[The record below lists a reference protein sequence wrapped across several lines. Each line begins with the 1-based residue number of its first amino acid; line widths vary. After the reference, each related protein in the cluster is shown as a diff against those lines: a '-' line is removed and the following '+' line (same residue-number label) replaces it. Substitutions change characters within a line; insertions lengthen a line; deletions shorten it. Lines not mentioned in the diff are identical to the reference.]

1 MTAIRE
7 TTATKRRRF
16 RQLFPERS
24 DYLHLGRHWHTDLL
38 AGLTV
43 AVVALP
49 LALGFG
55 IASGLGAFA
64 GLITSIIAGVLA
76 ALLGGS
82 NLQVTGP
89 TGTMAV
95 VLVPLAATHSH
106 AGVMLVGIMAGLML
120 VVLALTGAG
129 RYARYVPVP
138 VVEGFTAGVA
148 IVIAIQQLPPA
159 LGLPAQNAHLL
170 SGAWES
176 LSDFAA
182 DPNWAPL
189 AVAFGVA
196 AAILLGSR
204 LHSQIPTPLLAVI
217 AATAVTWWAS
227 AEVSVIGSLPRTI
240 PAPEAGFL
248 DFTEMPELVAAAV
261 AICALCALESLL
273 SATVADNITV
283 DQHHNPDREL
293 FGQGVANLVT
303 PFFGG
308 MPSSGAL
315 ARTAVNVRSGAA
327 GRLASLTHAIVLALM
342 MLALAPLVSHVPL
355 AALAGVLIATSIRMI
370 EVGSMLALARST
382 RADAAVM
389 WLTLAATVTLNLV
402 WAVAVGIAL
411 AGLLALGRI
420 SRSVSVEEEPIEP
433 ADHHDEEA
441 ALLHEHIVAYR
452 LEGPLFFAAAHRFL
466 LQLLDVADVRVVVL
480 RMSRVSTMD
489 ASGATVLAD
498 AIKRLEHR
506 GIAVYL
512 SGLEPMHAKPLAAL
526 GILEPLWQ
534 QGRLFEHTSEAI
546 AAARQRLKADGLL
559 EQLEAEA
566 ARFGTGAETEAE
578 RP

>member
-1 MTAIRE
+1 MTTLRE
-7 TTATKRRRF
+7 TTDTKRRHL
-16 RQLFPERS
+16 RQLLPERS
-24 DYLHLGRHWHTDLL
+24 DFAHVRRHWHTDLL

-64 GLITSIIAGVLA
+64 GLITSIIAGAIA
-76 ALLGGS
+76 AILGGS
-82 NLQVTGP
+82 NLQVSGP

-95 VLVPLAATHSH
+95 ILVPLAATHSH
-106 AGVMLVGIMAGLML
+106 AGVLLVGIMAGLML
-120 VVLALTGAG
+120 VALALTGAG

-138 VVEGFTAGVA
+138 VVEGFTAGVGV
-148 IVIAIQQLPPA
+148 VIAVQQLAPA
-159 LGLPAQNAHLL
+159 LGEETRNAHLL
-170 SGAWES
+170 GGAW
-176 LSDFAA
+176 DTVRAFAT
-182 DPNWAPL
+182 APDWGPP
-189 AVAFGVA
+189 AVAFAVA

-204 LHSQIPTPLLAVI
+204 LHSQIPTPLLAVV
-217 AATAVTWWAS
+217 AATAVAWFANLD
-227 AEVSVIGSLPRTI
+227 VGVIGSLPRTI
-240 PAPEAGFL
+240 GAPEA
-248 DFTEMPELVAAAV
+248 DFFDFSFAEMPELVAAAV

-273 SATVADNITV
+273 SATVADNMTV

-293 FGQGVANLVT
+293 FGQGMANLVT

-327 GRLASLTHAIVLALM
+327 GRLAALTHAIVLALM
-342 MLALAPLVSHVPL
+342 MLALAPLVAHVPL

-370 EVGSMLALARST
+370 EVGSLLALARST
-382 RADAAVM
+382 KSDAAVM

-402 WAVAVGIAL
+402 WAVTVGIAL

-420 SRSVSVEEEPIEP
+420 SRSVSVEPEPITPE
-433 ADHHDEEA
+433 DHHDEEA

-480 RMSRVSTMD
+480 RMGRVSTMD

-512 SGLEPMHAKPLAAL
+512 SGLEPVHAKPLEAL

-546 AAARQRLKADGLL
+546 AAARRRLKADGLL

-566 ARFGTGAETEAE
+566 AAQAEAE

>member
-1 MTAIRE
+1 MTATRE

-16 RQLFPERS
+16 RQLLPERS
-24 DYLHLGRHWHTDLL
+24 DYAHVRRHWHTDLL

-64 GLITSIIAGVLA
+64 GLITSIIAGAVA

-82 NLQVTGP
+82 NLQITGP

-95 VLVPLAATHSH
+95 VLVPLAATHDH
-106 AGVMLVGIMAGLML
+106 AGVLLVGVMAGLML
-120 VVLALTGAG
+120 IALALTGAG

-138 VVEGFTAGVA
+138 VVEGFTAGVG
-148 IVIAIQQLPPA
+148 IVIALQQLPPA
-159 LGLPAQNAHLL
+159 LGLPPATGHLL
-170 SGAWES
+170 TGAWHS
-176 LSDFAA
+176 VAAFAA
-182 DPNWAPL
+182 DPDWAPP
-189 AVAFGVA
+189 AVAFAVA
-196 AAILLGSR
+196 VAILLGSR
-204 LHSQIPTPLLAVI
+204 LHSHIPTPLLAVV
-217 AATAVTWWAS
+217 AATAVTWYTVP
-227 AEVSVIGSLPRTI
+227 EVAVIGSLPRTI

-248 DFTEMPELVAAAV
+248 DLAAMPGLVAAAI

-273 SATVADNITV
+273 SATVADNMTV

-293 FGQGVANLVT
+293 LGQGVANLVT

-327 GRLASLTHAIVLALM
+327 GRLASLTHATVLALM
-342 MLALAPLVSHVPL
+342 MLALAPLVAHVPL

-389 WLTLAATVTLNLV
+389 WLTLAATVVLDLV
-402 WAVAVGIAL
+402 WAVAIGVAL
-411 AGLLALGRI
+411 AAMLALGRI
-420 SRSVSVEEEPIEP
+420 SRSVSVEEEPIDHD
-433 ADHHDEEA
+433 DHHDEEA

-512 SGLEPMHAKPLAAL
+512 SGLEPVHAKPLEAL
-526 GILEPLWQ
+526 GVLEPLWQ
-534 QGRLFEHTSEAI
+534 QGRLFEHTGEAI
-546 AAARQRLKADGLL
+546 RAARRRLKADGLL
-559 EQLEAEA
+559 ERLELEQLETESA
-566 ARFGTGAETEAE
+566 AQAEAE

>member
-1 MTAIRE
+1 MTITRE

-24 DYLHLGRHWHTDLL
+24 DFAHAGRHWHTDLL

-120 VVLALTGAG
+120 IALAVAGAG

-138 VVEGFTAGVA
+138 VVEGFTAGVGV
-148 IVIAIQQLPPA
+148 VIAIQQLPPA

-170 SGAWES
+170 TGAWDS
-176 LSDFAA
+176 VAAFAA
-182 DPNWAPL
+182 EPDWGPP
-189 AVAFGVA
+189 AVAFAVA
-196 AAILLGSR
+196 AAVLLGSR
-204 LHSQIPTPLLAVI
+204 LHSQIPTPLLAVV
-217 AATAVTWWAS
+217 AATAVTWFAHL
-227 AEVSVIGSLPRTI
+227 EVGVIGSLPRTI
-240 PAPEAGFL
+240 PAPEAGFF
-248 DFTEMPELVAAAV
+248 DFAFAEMPDLVAAAI

-273 SATVADNITV
+273 SATVADNMTV

-293 FGQGVANLVT
+293 FGQGVGNLVT

-327 GRLASLTHAIVLALM
+327 GRLASLTHALVLALM
-342 MLALAPLVSHVPL
+342 MLALAPLVAHVPL

-382 RADAAVM
+382 RSDAAVM
-389 WLTLAATVTLNLV
+389 WLTLAATVVLDLV
-402 WAVAVGIAL
+402 WAVAVGVAL

-480 RMSRVSTMD
+480 RMSRVYTMD

-498 AIKRLEHR
+498 AVRRLEHR

-512 SGLEPMHAKPLAAL
+512 SGLEPVHAKPLEAL

-546 AAARQRLKADGLL
+546 AAARRRLKSDGLL

-566 ARFGTGAETEAE
+566 AAQAEAE

>member
-1 MTAIRE
+1 MTTMRA

-24 DYLHLGRHWHTDLL
+24 DYAHVRRHWHTDLL

-64 GLITSIIAGVLA
+64 GLITSIIAGALA
-76 ALLGGS
+76 AILGGS
-82 NLQVTGP
+82 NLQVSGP

-120 VVLALTGAG
+120 VTLALTGAG

-148 IVIAIQQLPPA
+148 FVIAIQQLPPA
-159 LGLPAQNAHLL
+159 LGLPPQNDHLL
-170 SGAWES
+170 TGAWES
-176 LSDFAA
+176 VSAFAA
-182 DPNWAPL
+182 DPNWAPP

-204 LHSQIPTPLLAVI
+204 LHSQIPTPLLAVV
-217 AATAVTWWAS
+217 AATIATWFAN
-227 AEVSVIGSLPRTI
+227 ADVGVIGSLPRTI
-240 PAPEAGFL
+240 PAPEADFL
-248 DFTEMPELVAAAV
+248 DFAEMPELVAAAV

-273 SATVADNITV
+273 SATVADNMTV

-327 GRLASLTHAIVLALM
+327 GRLAALTHALVLALM
-342 MLALAPLVSHVPL
+342 MLALAPLVTHVPL

-389 WLTLAATVTLNLV
+389 WLTLAATVLFDLV

-420 SRSVSVEEEPIEP
+420 SRSVSVEQRR
-433 ADHHDEEA
+433 
-441 ALLHEHIVAYR
+441 LLEHIVAYR

-512 SGLEPMHAKPLAAL
+512 SGLEPVHAKPLEAL
-526 GILEPLWQ
+526 GVLEPLWQ
-534 QGRLFEHTSEAI
+534 QGRLFEHTGEAI
-546 AAARQRLKADGLL
+546 AAARRRLKADGLL

-566 ARFGTGAETEAE
+566 AAFRGGAESEAE

>member
-1 MTAIRE
+1 MAAVRV
-7 TTATKRRRF
+7 ASQAKPRRF
-16 RQLFPERS
+16 RQLFPGRS
-24 DYLHLGRHWHTDLL
+24 DLAPLRRHWHTDLL
-38 AGLTV
+38 AGVTV

-64 GLITSIIAGVLA
+64 GLITSIIAGALA
-76 ALLGGS
+76 AILGGS

-106 AGVMLVGIMAGLML
+106 AGVLLVGLMAGLML
-120 VVLALTGAG
+120 VALAVCGAG

-138 VVEGFTAGVA
+138 VVEGFTAGVGV
-148 IVIAIQQLPPA
+148 VIALQQLPPA
-159 LGLPAQNAHLL
+159 LGLPAQNEHILT
-170 SGAWES
+170 GAWDSVAEFIAEPHWQPLTVS
-176 LSDFAA
+176 AA
-182 DPNWAPL
+182 
-189 AVAFGVA
+189 VT

-204 LHSQIPTPLLAVI
+204 LHSLIPVPLLAVI
-217 AATAVTWWAS
+217 GASVTTWYLAAD
-227 AEVSVIGSLPRTI
+227 VSVIGALPSSI
-240 PAPEAGFL
+240 PAPDTSFFDPAEIP
-248 DFTEMPELVAAAV
+248 DLVAAAV
-261 AICALCALESLL
+261 AVCALCALESLL
-273 SATVADNITV
+273 SATVADNMTV

-293 FGQGVANLVT
+293 LGQGLANLVT

-315 ARTAVNVRSGAA
+315 ARTAVNVRAGAA
-327 GRLASLTHAIVLALM
+327 GRTAALSHAIVLALM
-342 MLALAPLVSHVPL
+342 MVLLAPVVAHVPL

-389 WLTLAATVTLNLV
+389 TLTLAATVLFNLV
-402 WAVAVGIAL
+402 WAVAMGIAL

-420 SRSVSVEEEPIEP
+420 SRSMTVEREPIEET
-433 ADHHDEEA
+433 DHHDEET

-480 RMSRVSTMD
+480 RMSRVSTLD

-512 SGLEPMHAKPLAAL
+512 SGLEPLHSKPLAAL

-534 QGRLFEHTSEAI
+534 RGRLFEHTSEAI
-546 AAARQRLKADGLL
+546 AAARDRLRADGLL

-566 ARFGTGAETEAE
+566 AREGEAE